1 MALIRAVPLKDFL
14 AAGSALST
22 CSAGTAFNLGGL
34 TSGQRFFAGLHLTAV
49 STGRPFVMTV
59 QSATASAFA
68 APSTQAVFVLS
79 SAVGSTWATP
89 VANLSTEHKWF
100 RAAWSVTT
108 SVASTAGSWR
118 GLVYMGVR

>member
-22 CSAGTAFNLGGL
+22 CAAGTPFNLGGL
-34 TSGQRFFAGLHLTAV
+34 TSGQRLFAGLHLTAV
-49 STGRPFVMTV
+49 STARPLIMTV
-59 QSATASAFA
+59 QSATASGFG
-68 APSTQAVFVLS
+68 APSTQATFALTTEI
-79 SAVGSTWATP
+79 GSTWATP

-100 RAAWSVTT
+100 RATWSLSTA
-108 SVASTAGSWR
+108 ASTGGTWR